1 MIKMLR
7 VRPTRVVWLGL
18 LFLSLFHS
26 VSVTSA
32 QAAPVGSSVWVV
44 PIDSE
49 ITPATAQFVERRIE
63 EANDAQPLALVF
75 LINTPGGRIDAAQRI
90 SDAILQRATVP
101 TFAVVESALSA
112 GALIAMSTEQI
123 AMLPGS
129 EIGAATVI
137 NGLTGQQASEKI
149 NSAWRGIFRAT
160 AEARGRNAEV
170 AEGMVDT
177 RVEIPGLSTNEELVT
192 LSAAQAVE
200 YNIANIQARSLGDA
214 LDGFGYGGATIQRLE
229 PTLSERVAGSLT
241 SPLVAALLLAVG
253 LGGILIEIFTP
264 GFGLPGGIGALA
276 LALFFGG
283 AFIATP
289 AGPLD
294 LVLLLAGVLLL
305 AAEVLVIPG
314 FGVAGVLGLAAI
326 IFAIFRI
333 FEERSISVLSYTTLF
348 AAALLG
354 LAFWL
359 FPNKRFGGF
368 LTLSTRLSSELNA
381 DLGGAH
387 ASNNL
392 YDLVNQEGVATSDL
406 RPAGVARFGE
416 ARVDVVT
423 EGDFIGSG
431 TPVRV
436 LRVEGNRVTVRAVE
450 V

>member
-1 MIKMLR
+1 M
-7 VRPTRVVWLGL
+7 GL
-18 LFLSLFHS
+18 LFFSLLGLA
-26 VSVTSA
+26 SA
-32 QAAPVGSSVWVV
+32 YATAQSSAGVGSTVWVV
-44 PIDSE
+44 VIDSE

-63 EANDAQPLALVF
+63 EANEAQPLALAF

-90 SDAILQRATVP
+90 SDAILQRATMP
-101 TFAVVESALSA
+101 TLAVVESALSA
-112 GALIAMSTEQI
+112 GALIAMSAEQV

-137 NGLTGQQASEKI
+137 NGLTGQQASEKV

-160 AEARGRNAEV
+160 AEARGRNTEV

-192 LSAAQAVE
+192 LSAVQAVDF
-200 YNIANIQARSLGDA
+200 NIANIQARSLNDA
-214 LDGFGYGGATIQRLE
+214 LDQFGYGGAVIRRLE

-253 LGGILIEIFTP
+253 IGGILIEVFTP

-283 AFIATP
+283 TFIATP
-289 AGPLD
+289 AGPVD
-294 LVLLLAGVLLL
+294 LVLLLAGVLLI

-314 FGVAGVLGLAAI
+314 FGVAGVLGIAAI

-333 FEERSISVLSYTTLF
+333 FEGRFVSVLSYTTLF
-348 AAALLG
+348 AAALLA

-368 LTLSTRLSSELNA
+368 LTLSTRLTSELNA
-381 DLGGAH
+381 DLGGAK
-387 ASNNL
+387 A
-392 YDLVNQEGVATSDL
+392 Y
-406 RPAGVARFGE
+406 
-416 ARVDVVT
+416 
-423 EGDFIGSG
+423 
-431 TPVRV
+431 
-436 LRVEGNRVTVRAVE
+436 
-450 V
+450 